1 MVVMFYDILDY
12 IFVWISIVDS
22 WNRLSKFFI
31 MKWYVVIMRFM
42 KWYI

>member
-12 IFVWISIVDS
+12 IFVWISIDDS

-31 MKWYVVIMRFM
+31 MKWYVVIMRYM